1 MLSGI
6 RIQGKGLP
14 ILKVFR
20 DPLLHFLL
28 LGGALFLLYFS
39 LNDAPI
45 ESNPASIVVDE
56 ARMRVIAEQFG
67 RVWMRQPTREEMQQ
81 LVEDHVKEEILYREG
96 VALGL
101 DKDDLVIRR
110 RLRQKLEFLYSDLSE
125 VAPASDAQMQAYL
138 DLHQDRYRQPATI
151 SFSQVFIRTDDASHD
166 PRARADHLLAILN
179 DPQASHDELADA
191 GDTGLLPR
199 QMANESLAG
208 VTRLFGEKLAQQ
220 ITAAPIA
227 RWSGPYVS
235 DYGLHLVQVSEFQPG
250 RVSTLAEVRAS
261 VERDLGAERSAEANN
276 RFYQALRK
284 RYDVRY
290 TIP

>member
-110 RLRQKLEFLYSDLSE
+110 RLRQKLELD
-125 VAPASDAQMQAYL
+125 PAQSQHIL
-138 DLHQDRYRQPATI
+138 TETGVGYR
-151 SFSQVFIRTDDASHD
+151 
-166 PRARADHLLAILN
+166 
-179 DPQASHDELADA
+179 
-191 GDTGLLPR
+191 
-199 QMANESLAG
+199 
-208 VTRLFGEKLAQQ
+208 
-220 ITAAPIA
+220 
-227 RWSGPYVS
+227 
-235 DYGLHLVQVSEFQPG
+235 FQP
-250 RVSTLAEVRAS
+250 
-261 VERDLGAERSAEANN
+261 
-276 RFYQALRK
+276 
-284 RYDVRY
+284 
-290 TIP
+290 